1 MLIKTEVVSY
11 TMLFIENETKCP
23 ACGSEAT
30 RRVRRQGLERACL
43 DRVFECGDCQARFAR
58 PKQLYKRW
66 GGFRVIPETL
76 SGAQRAEEQIRSG
89 TGNRKSRRGGDQRD

>member
-1 MLIKTEVVSY
+1 MLIKTEVMSY

-43 DRVFECGDCQARFAR
+43 DRVFECGDCQVRVAR
-58 PKQLYKRW
+58 PKHTI
-66 GGFRVIPETL
+66 FMPVL
-76 SGAQRAEEQIRSG
+76 SLLVGL
-89 TGNRKSRRGGDQRD
+89 KLLK